1 MTFPE
6 SARVTQDSN
15 SNKDAAVRII
25 GLAAANKKKQG
36 CQQRT
41 TLLQRAVG
49 TSPICI

>member
-25 GLAAANKKKQG
+25 GLAAANKKNK
-36 CQQRT
+36 
-41 TLLQRAVG
+41 AV
-49 TSPICI
+49 SNERRCCKEL